1 MKLFRYIL
9 PILLLSFVAQAQP
22 PIKDGAILA
31 EFSVSDS
38 TKVYFSKGNL
48 RFQAGT
54 KMWRF
59 AERQWDVIGDNKK
72 SGGHSSAWI
81 DLFCWGTSGW
91 LVSPQSK
98 RKQAYFNEN
107 SDIAD
112 TDSDWGVYNKIANG
126 GNKVKMWRTLTRSEW
141 DYVLHKRPRAEKL
154 LSIGRVGTVN
164 GLILL
169 PDNWTTPSRL
179 RFVAQANEWKQNTYT
194 PNDWLI
200 MQSCGAV
207 FLPSYDSYVGAYWSS
222 SCKEEENAYILKFT
236 GYTEPDITY
245 NNRGCLYAVRLVQ
258 DVKKNSAVNG
268 KLMNEKKVFV
278 SATIKSVTPHTVRL
292 SVFSSDKA
300 NGKMGYCIGTDE
312 NLTIE
317 SNSVCERSLDKIQ
330 QFDTIYTRLNP
341 ETTYYIRPYIVTLRV
356 DANKDYKTDTIYGT
370 VQNITTRSVK
380 CDFPY
385 PEGAIHGWFSS
396 CYRMYVAFSKGNLQY
411 RASTNTWRFAEHQW
425 DIVGP
430 GNEKISSTYNGWI
443 DLFAWATSGFKCSN
457 GKIYKPYTIVV
468 DDYQMSLFG
477 KSDWGYNKISN
488 GGQAYG
494 QWATLDSYCWEY
506 IIFKRTD
513 AKYLSGYARIKISE
527 DDDWIGLVLLPDD
540 WKNLPDVDF
549 VPGFREYGY
558 FDNQYT
564 IEQWAKMEANGAVF
578 LPSAGYRYNK
588 VFKGNYYIGWYWTS
602 TYSQKDDIFD
612 AAPLC
617 MTFNTGFTG
626 VDCRTYFVN
635 ADALPVRLV
644 HFYYG
649 VANENY

>member
-1 MKLFRYIL
+1 MNSKTFILKLFRYIL

-81 DLFCWGTSGW
+81 DLFCWGTRGW

-385 PEGAIHGWFSS
+385 PEGAIHGPSF
-396 CYRMYVAFSKGNLQY
+396 C
-411 RASTNTWRFAEHQW
+411 
-425 DIVGP
+425 DI
-430 GNEKISSTYNGWI
+430 
-443 DLFAWATSGFKCSN
+443 
-457 GKIYKPYTIVV
+457 
-468 DDYQMSLFG
+468 
-477 KSDWGYNKISN
+477 
-488 GGQAYG
+488 
-494 QWATLDSYCWEY
+494 
-506 IIFKRTD
+506 
-513 AKYLSGYARIKISE
+513 
-527 DDDWIGLVLLPDD
+527 
-540 WKNLPDVDF
+540 
-549 VPGFREYGY
+549 
-558 FDNQYT
+558 
-564 IEQWAKMEANGAVF
+564 
-578 LPSAGYRYNK
+578 
-588 VFKGNYYIGWYWTS
+588 
-602 TYSQKDDIFD
+602 
-612 AAPLC
+612 
-617 MTFNTGFTG
+617 
-626 VDCRTYFVN
+626 
-635 ADALPVRLV
+635 
-644 HFYYG
+644 H
-649 VANENY
+649 